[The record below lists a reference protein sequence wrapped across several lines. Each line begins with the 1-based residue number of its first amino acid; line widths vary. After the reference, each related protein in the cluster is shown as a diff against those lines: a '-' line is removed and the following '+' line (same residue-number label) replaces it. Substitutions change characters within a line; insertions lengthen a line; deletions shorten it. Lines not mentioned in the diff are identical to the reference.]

1 MSIIETFAEAHRLHT
16 KLDECG
22 ERIIPGKQGQIH
34 EYSDSELGVMFM
46 MPNTDK
52 EPWGRWCP
60 KLWGNFR
67 RAAVAAGMIVRQ
79 NADSEGCLSFDP
91 RSRAQSKLAIQI
103 ARVRPKKVLS
113 EEQKAVMASRLALAR
128 QARTA
133 NQQILAPEAQV
144 AGQLR
149 PPFRRQGHGTG
160 FYPS

>member
-1 MSIIETFAEAHRLHT
+1 
-16 KLDECG
+16 
-22 ERIIPGKQGQIH
+22 
-34 EYSDSELGVMFM
+34 
-46 MPNTDK
+46 
-52 EPWGRWCP
+52 
-60 KLWGNFR
+60 
-67 RAAVAAGMIVRQ
+67 MIVRQ

-91 RSRAQSKLAIQI
+91 RNREQSKLAIQI

-144 AGQLR
+144 AGHLR
-149 PPFRRQGHGTG
+149 PPFRRQGRGTG